1 MKRAGLPLAI
11 ALVLAANGLALLGV
25 VRNQA
30 GEPFQTIELTE
41 RELKLQ
47 TGDRDNSGVGL
58 RLVVSRFPGNTP
70 HPALDRALLEKLGF
84 RFPLV
89 PPASGSRLVLLPRP
103 AFLALECEGAA
114 WQQWLQRVEE
124 DVQLPPGA
132 SSEPS
137 REERIRRDRETMS
150 RLFLIDAA
158 QNALE
163 LRRRY
168 AGQHRV
174 VVVRAVVRARIED
187 VKDLKTGAVTGH
199 NIIGQ
204 VATILP
210 ADIHVPLP
218 HSRLLAP
225 LGPAAAWQ
233 EPRYSVTLQ
242 YGHSLE
248 PWVSSVRLH

>member
-1 MKRAGLPLAI
+1 MKRTGLPLAI
-11 ALVLAANGLALLGV
+11 ALILAANGLALLGV

-30 GEPFQTIELTE
+30 GEPLQTIELTE
-41 RELKLQ
+41 RELELQ
-47 TGDRDNSGVGL
+47 TGNQENSGVSL

-70 HPALDRALLEKLGF
+70 HPPLDRALLEKLGF
-84 RFPLV
+84 RFPVV

-114 WQQWLQRVEE
+114 WQQWLQRAEE
-124 DVQLPPGA
+124 DVQIPPGA
-132 SSEPS
+132 SSQPS
-137 REERIRRDRETMS
+137 QEERLQRDRETMS

-158 QNALE
+158 QDALE

-174 VVVRAVVRARIED
+174 MVVRATVRARIED
-187 VKDLKTGAVTGH
+187 VKDLKTGTVTGH
-199 NIIGQ
+199 NVIGH

-210 ADIHVPLP
+210 AVIHVPLP

-233 EPRYSVTLQ
+233 EPRYTVTLQ

-248 PWVSSVRLH
+248 PWVSAVKIH